1 MNRAGTTVAAQPALS
16 SPLAV
21 LDFLALAKP
30 RVVLLILVTTF
41 AGFAMASV
49 GPLDFALL
57 ARTLIGTALVA
68 GGTLALNQYM
78 ERDVDAHMRRTHK
91 RPLPGGRMPPV
102 EALAFGSALTCAGLL
117 YLTFGVN
124 PVSGM
129 VTALTVLSYLFVY
142 TPLKTRTALCT
153 VAGAFPGALPP
164 ITGWTAA
171 GGQLDIGAAVL
182 FGILFFWQ
190 LPHSLAIAHLYRED
204 YDRAGVRLLPTV
216 DPAGGSTG
224 RHTVVNCM
232 ALLSVGLLPTLV
244 GMAGWAYFFCALA
257 LGCWMLRFGISLAL
271 SGDAARARRLLLATY
286 LYIPVVLLVMVA
298 DKR

>member
-271 SGDAARARRLLLATY
+271 SGDAACARRLLLATY